1 MAEAR
6 AEPALQMITGF
17 RTVFDREE
25 FHKEHESFLDWCKEE
40 RHREEDLEETI
51 AQLERKMQAG
61 TLDPAYIYND
71 VVQREKLEGIFG
83 VWLKAAEIS
92 MYVGAGIVLG
102 LGAARI
108 IPEYQNVQAAL
119 ILAGGIGGLAYGIES
134 TNRKPNTHATANALL
149 EKLRDDYGV
158 GTRDQAYPPRQSEV
172 YMQNWWIFYERE
184 GELNPLSQAP
194 ARSRELHRLGKD
206 TEEPMMTVVVEN
218 GVPKRVLM
226 GKDTYE
232 VPPKG
237 EAVAFKN
244 AFALPT
250 EVANSYRERLSRYI
264 AFV

>member
-1 MAEAR
+1 MREAR
-6 AEPALQMITGF
+6 TASALQMIQGF
-17 RTVFDREE
+17 RTVFDGAQ
-25 FHKEHESFLDWCKEE
+25 FQKEHEDFLDMQKG
-40 RHREEDLEETI
+40 RDLEETI

-71 VVQREKLEGIFG
+71 VVQREKLEAIFG

-92 MYVGAGIVLG
+92 MCIGAGIVVG

-119 ILAGGIGGLAYGIES
+119 ILIGGIGGLAYGINS
-134 TNRKPNTHATANALL
+134 TNKKPNTHATANALL

-158 GTRDQAYPPRQSEV
+158 GTRDQAYPPRQSDV
-172 YMQNWWIFYERE
+172 YMENWWIFYERD

-194 ARSRELHRLGKD
+194 ARSRELHSIGKNI
-206 TEEPMMTVVVEN
+206 EEDPMMTVVVEN

-237 EAVAFKN
+237 GAVAFKN

-250 EVANSYRERLSRYI
+250 GVVNRYLEGLSRYI